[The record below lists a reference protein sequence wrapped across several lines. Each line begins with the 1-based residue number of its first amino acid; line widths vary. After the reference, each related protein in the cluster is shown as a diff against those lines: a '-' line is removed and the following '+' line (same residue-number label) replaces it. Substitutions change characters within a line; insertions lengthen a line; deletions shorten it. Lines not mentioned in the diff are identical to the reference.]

1 MTASPSVQIFYK
13 KQNCKLCQQKCT
25 IRTKTVACISSEASE
40 GHGDNIKRLCI
51 SKSFLGSNGVLRW
64 LGGNIN
70 LGKSQESSTPIWEKS
85 AQVRANEDDL
95 RARKCKSLA
104 TSGENLWKFNCRA
117 SAACSDIPPIY
128 QNTFSNQLPSECR
141 ANAAWSDIHNTQ
153 YLRYFSLASQSYL
166 LPC

>member
-40 GHGDNIKRLCI
+40 GRGDNIKRLCI

-95 RARKCKSLA
+95 QARKIFFPQNNMV
-104 TSGENLWKFNCRA
+104 ENFMLDKKRKIQKHA
-117 SAACSDIPPIY
+117 
-128 QNTFSNQLPSECR
+128 
-141 ANAAWSDIHNTQ
+141 
-153 YLRYFSLASQSYL
+153 YLGKVSPGQAQ
-166 LPC
+166 

>member
-95 RARKCKSLA
+95 QARKFNILKIWLFNLCHTLLRPYFQGSPTKSSFDKLGILSQPGGGGVKNTPPPFEARLAPYEIKAILTIWA
-104 TSGENLWKFNCRA
+104 TS
-117 SAACSDIPPIY
+117 
-128 QNTFSNQLPSECR
+128 
-141 ANAAWSDIHNTQ
+141 
-153 YLRYFSLASQSYL
+153 
-166 LPC
+166 